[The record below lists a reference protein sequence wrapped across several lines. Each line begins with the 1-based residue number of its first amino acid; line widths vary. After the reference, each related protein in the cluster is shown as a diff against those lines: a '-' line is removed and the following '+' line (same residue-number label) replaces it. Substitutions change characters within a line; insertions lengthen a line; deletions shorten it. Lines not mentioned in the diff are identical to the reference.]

1 MGWFEIALTAV
12 ALSMDAFAVAVCK
25 GLAMRRITLAKA
37 LIVGLWFGIFQALM
51 PLIGYFLGSA
61 FEQFVK
67 PAAPFIAF
75 VLLAAIGVNM
85 IREACSHE
93 CECCDEDDSLSFGK
107 MLTMAIATSIDALAV
122 GITFALE
129 GFSGGGLNI
138 FTAVLLIGAVTCA
151 LSMGGVKIGN
161 IFGSKYEKKAELV
174 GGVVLIGIGI
184 KILIEGIVELCV

>member
-25 GLAMRRITLAKA
+25 GLAMKKITFVKA
-37 LIVGLWFGIFQALM
+37 LIVGLWFGIFQGLM

-75 VLLAAIGVNM
+75 VLLGFIGVNM

-93 CECCDEDDSLSFGK
+93 CECCGDEDDSLSFGK

-122 GITFALE
+122 GVSLAMEQVNIFLAVLFIGITTFA
-129 GFSGGGLNI
+129 FC
-138 FTAVLLIGAVTCA
+138 TA
-151 LSMGGVKIGN
+151 GVKIGN
-161 IFGSKYEKKAELV
+161 IFGSKFEKPAQIA
-174 GGVVLIGIGI
+174 GGTILILLGL
-184 KILIEGIVELCV
+184 KILLEGLGILVF

>member
-1 MGWFEIALTAV
+1 MGWIEIVLTAV

-25 GLAMRRITLAKA
+25 GLAMKKITFVKA
-37 LIVGLWFGIFQALM
+37 LIVGLWFGIFQGLM

-75 VLLAAIGVNM
+75 VLLGAIGANM
-85 IREACSHE
+85 IREACEHE
-93 CECCDEDDSLSFGK
+93 CDCCEDQDDSLSFGK
-107 MLTMAIATSIDALAV
+107 MLPMAIATSIDALAV

-129 GFSGGGLNI
+129 GFTEGANVYV
-138 FTAVLLIGAVTCA
+138 AVLLIGAITCV

-161 IFGSKYEKKAELV
+161 IFGSRYEKKAEFV
-174 GGVVLIGIGI
+174 GGVVLIGIGL
-184 KILIEGIVELCV
+184 KILIEGIVELCA